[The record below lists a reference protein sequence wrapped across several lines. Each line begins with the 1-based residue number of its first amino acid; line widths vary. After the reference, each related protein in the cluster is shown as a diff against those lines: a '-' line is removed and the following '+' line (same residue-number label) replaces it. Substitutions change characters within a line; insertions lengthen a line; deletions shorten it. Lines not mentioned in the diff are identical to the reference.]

1 MFGEFC
7 IEEETVTF
15 SEDSELD
22 ITFST
27 QGLFAKTTD
36 DLMEILYHSV
46 PLIYDQFL
54 DREFYLPFTPKR
66 CFELIGNGKIIY
78 RSCQNNTDV
87 SVLNLERG

>member
-7 IEEETVTF
+7 ILEEETVTF

-22 ITFST
+22 ITFSS

-46 PLIYDQFL
+46 PLIHDQFL
-54 DREFYLPFTPKR
+54 DREFYLPFTSQS
-66 CFELIGNGKIIY
+66 CFKL
-78 RSCQNNTDV
+78 RNNLFTKKSNFDV
-87 SVLNLERG
+87 I